1 MSLNMVNSPFF
12 MYISVFIGKIKN
24 SGVYFGQKILIPP
37 PPFSSWFIFPKNS
50 VIFKESCDDFK
61 IFGLRKGKFRYGVGL
76 CEILET
82 RLKIREKSNK

>member
-1 MSLNMVNSPFF
+1 MVNSPFF
-12 MYISVFIGKIKN
+12 MYISVFISKIKN
-24 SGVYFGQKILIPP
+24 IGVYFGKKFLSP